1 MDELHTILRVSISP
15 MARVSS
21 FGLATAIGGCFGS
34 GSFPLDLNL
43 FQKPAADGRLVAVVL
58 RRRAISVI
66 WDLNEMDKRTLEKGA
81 CINKEKRLWWVVVV
95 DIKDVNVNG
104 SKSVQ
109 TGLVTMKTRGRFR
122 VNRTFQMF
130 CCPSLHDLIL
140 DVDTKIQ
147 TIPYAPRL
155 AVHKHLKSWTR

>member
-66 WDLNEMDKRTLEKGA
+66 
-81 CINKEKRLWWVVVV
+81 
-95 DIKDVNVNG
+95 
-104 SKSVQ
+104 
-109 TGLVTMKTRGRFR
+109 
-122 VNRTFQMF
+122 
-130 CCPSLHDLIL
+130 
-140 DVDTKIQ
+140 
-147 TIPYAPRL
+147 
-155 AVHKHLKSWTR
+155 